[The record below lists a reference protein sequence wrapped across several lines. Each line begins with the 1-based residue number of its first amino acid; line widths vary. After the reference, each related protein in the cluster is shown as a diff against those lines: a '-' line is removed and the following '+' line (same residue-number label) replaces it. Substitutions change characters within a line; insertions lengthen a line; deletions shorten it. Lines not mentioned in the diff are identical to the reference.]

1 MFQKD
6 KMRQN
11 VQQITF
17 NYDIFDGVPAPK
29 RSHAVLNQNFVMLAH
44 AVSVM
49 L

>member
-17 NYDIFDGVPAPK
+17 NYDIFYGVSTPK
-29 RSHAVLNQNFVMLAH
+29 EIMLY
-44 AVSVM
+44 
-49 L
+49 

>member
-17 NYDIFDGVPAPK
+17 NYDIFL
-29 RSHAVLNQNFVMLAH
+29 RSVCSERNHAVLNQKFVMLGH
-44 AVSVM
+44 AVSIM